1 MNLTIKPHLVEV
13 LRKIHA
19 LDKKVFEKYL
29 FAGVVSL
36 GLLIG
41 SGVYFMYSISEDLR
55 SDISR
60 LVAMQKKTRRLLFDY
75 ASINAEEMRL
85 QTVLEQHKNFNLKI
99 YFELFCKEQNL
110 NPTSSFETS
119 STPINDQV
127 NEIALTATFKGLT
140 TEKIVT
146 TLQAFDKTE
155 IVYLKNIHIK
165 KDKERTVTCEITL
178 ATIQIK
184 AQG

>member
-1 MNLTIKPHLVEV
+1 MNLKIKPYLIET
-13 LRKIHA
+13 LKSIHA

-29 FAGVVSL
+29 FAGIV
-36 GLLIG
+36 GLVLLVG
-41 SGVYFMYSISEDLR
+41 GGVYFMYLVSENLHN
-55 SDISR
+55 DINR
-60 LVAMQKKTRRLLFDY
+60 LVAMQKKTRHLLFDY
-75 ASINAEEMRL
+75 ANINAEEMRL
-85 QTVLEQHKNFNLKI
+85 QSVLEQHKNFNLKI
-99 YFELFCKEQNL
+99 YFELFCKEQGL

-127 NEIALTATFKGLT
+127 SEIALTAAFKGLT
-140 TEKIVT
+140 TEKIVAM
-146 TLQAFDKTE
+146 LQAFDKTE

-165 KDKERTVTCEITL
+165 KDKDRTVTCEITL